1 MAAREAARG
10 AAPAPAPQAPAGR
23 GNGGRGRGP
32 APVPFG
38 GVDPVFVVG
47 SDGML
52 HTLLASNGADG
63 EPPVQFL
70 PPSTKPS
77 ALIWIDG
84 MVYASTSDRC
94 GAAPNGV
101 WAIDLTAEGPERK
114 TVSWSTGGPNVAGT
128 TGPAL
133 GTDGTVY
140 VATAK
145 GPAGTAA
152 EPAAPGE
159 PASFA
164 NSVVALDAKTL
175 KPKDWFTADGAD
187 FNASPVV
194 IHQGDKDL
202 VAAVGNDGR
211 LYLLDGAQLGG
222 ADHKTPLFVTP
233 KFSQPQAGGGLA
245 TWEDDGT
252 RWILATSAGAP
263 QATAKFAAN
272 GAVTT
277 GSVVAFKL
285 VDQAGKTT
293 LEPGWASRDLVS
305 PLAPIIVN
313 GVVFAAS
320 SGEAQGPATM
330 TAAQRAQRSTP
341 AVLYALDGT
350 TGKTL
355 WSSGQT
361 ITSFA
366 RAGLSAGAGQV
377 YLVTYDNTL
386 YTFGI
391 PMEH

>member
-1 MAAREAARG
+1 
-10 AAPAPAPQAPAGR
+10 
-23 GNGGRGRGP
+23 
-32 APVPFG
+32 
-38 GVDPVFVVG
+38 
-47 SDGML
+47 
-52 HTLLASNGADG
+52 
-63 EPPVQFL
+63 VQFL
-70 PPSTKPS
+70 PPSAKPS

-84 MVYASTSDRC
+84 TVYASTSDRC

-101 WAIDLTAEGPERK
+101 WAIDLTAEGADRK

-133 GTDGTVY
+133 GTDGTLY

-145 GPAGTAA
+145 GPSASGAQA
-152 EPAAPGE
+152 PAPGE
-159 PASFA
+159 PASYA
-164 NSVVALDAKTL
+164 NSVVALDGKTL

-194 IHQGDKDL
+194 IRQGDRDL

-211 LYLLDGAQLGG
+211 LYLLDGAKLGG

-233 KFSQPQAGGGLA
+233 KFSQPEAGGGLA
-245 TWEDDGT
+245 TWDDNGT
-252 RWILATSAGAP
+252 RWILATAAGAP

-285 VDQAGKTT
+285 VDQAGKLT

-305 PLAPIIVN
+305 PLAPIVVN

-320 SGEAQGPATM
+320 SGEARGAASM

-355 WSSGQT
+355 WSSGRT